1 MAHYSPLG
9 EAATTTVEVEN
20 IDEAAVVD
28 ELERAFRENPAA
40 SDDKNALRVRPL
52 GTLYVKVS

>member
-9 EAATTTVEVEN
+9 EAATTAVEVEN
-20 IDEAAVVD
+20 INEAAVVD